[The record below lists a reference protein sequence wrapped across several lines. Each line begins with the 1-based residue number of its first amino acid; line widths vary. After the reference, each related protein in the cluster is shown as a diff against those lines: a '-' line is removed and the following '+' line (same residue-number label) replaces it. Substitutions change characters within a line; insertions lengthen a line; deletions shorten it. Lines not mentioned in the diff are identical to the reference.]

1 MLRPPLPL
9 LPETSQLGLQ
19 RGAQRCLRTGLPCA
33 ALGLAW
39 VSQWILDLGRGG
51 VARRRLRLAIVVL
64 REM

>member
-33 ALGLAW
+33 ALGQAW
-39 VSQWILDLGRGG
+39 VSQWILDLWSGWGG
-51 VARRRLRLAIVVL
+51 AQALHSGSERNVI
-64 REM
+64 